1 MSLRAEPGRRWL
13 LAGIACCCLLNGA
26 VAGEARPATPDA
38 VRISEAVTELRKDPN
53 LGQERQVRTLRWR
66 QREQAAEDR
75 PGWLAWFVTLFQW
88 LAESARLVIWVLAV
102 VLAGMLGVFLWRLLR
117 TRSADGDLVSTLTPT
132 HVRDL
137 DIRPESLPDD
147 IGQAARALWD
157 DGQPRRAL
165 ALLYRGLL
173 SRLVHV
179 HGAAV
184 RESTT
189 EGDCIGLAR
198 QHLAEGAATY
208 ATGLVRTWQSA
219 VYGAHM
225 PGTAQVHALCDGF
238 AAALAPMPS
247 AGDGAA

>member
-1 MSLRAEPGRRWL
+1 MSLPAESRRRWL
-13 LAGIACCCLLNGA
+13 LAGIAWCCLVTGA
-26 VAGEARPATPDA
+26 LAGEARPATPDA

-53 LGQERQVRTLRWR
+53 LGQERQIRTLRWR
-66 QREQAAEDR
+66 QREQSAEER
-75 PGWLAWFVTLFQW
+75 PGWLAWFATLFQW
-88 LAESARLVIWVLAV
+88 LAESARLVIWVLAA

-117 TRSADGDLVSTLTPT
+117 ARRADADLVSTLTPT

-157 DGQPRRAL
+157 SGQPRRAL

-173 SRLVHV
+173 SRLVHA

-198 QHLAEGAATY
+198 RHLQEDGATY
-208 ATGLVRTWQSA
+208 AATLVRTWQSA
-219 VYGAHM
+219 VYGARM
-225 PGTAQVHALCDGF
+225 PETRQVHALCSGF
-238 AAALAPMPS
+238 AMALAAAPS